1 MTSLAMN
8 STAMNTRA
16 RAGRCLL
23 LTLGVLLASGA
34 SAEGMEERLRTQLRS
49 TTQQLQAL
57 QSEQAQASA
66 ARIAAENQA
75 KQAQAQIK
83 QLSADLAKARGVAEQ
98 LAGQQQNL
106 HSQAQAQMAA
116 SSEQIGKFKKAYD
129 ELLVMAR
136 AKEAERARLEAQL
149 SERDTQVQQC
159 SVKNQ
164 QMYGV
169 AKQILAAYE
178 KIDVAEVMKIR
189 QPFAGGA
196 RVKFEEL
203 AQGFGDDLYKTQFD
217 APQAASTH

>member
-1 MTSLAMN
+1 MKSPFVWLAL
-8 STAMNTRA
+8 
-16 RAGRCLL
+16 GLL
-23 LTLGVLLASGA
+23 IAQGA

-57 QSEQAQASA
+57 QSQQAQASA
-66 ARIAAENQA
+66 AQLAAQGEA
-75 KQAQAQIK
+75 KAAQAQIK
-83 QLSADLAKARGVAEQ
+83 QLSAELAKAKGVAEQ
-98 LAGQQQNL
+98 LAGQQSSVQ
-106 HSQAQAQMAA
+106 SQAQAQVAA
-116 SSEQIGKFKKAYD
+116 SSEQIGKFKKAYE

-136 AKEAERARLEAQL
+136 AKEAERSKLQTQL
-149 SERDTQVQQC
+149 AERDTQVQQC

-169 AKQILAAYE
+169 AKEILTAYE

-203 AQGFGDDLYKTQFD
+203 AQGFGDELYKTQFD
-217 APQAASTH
+217 APQAALAH